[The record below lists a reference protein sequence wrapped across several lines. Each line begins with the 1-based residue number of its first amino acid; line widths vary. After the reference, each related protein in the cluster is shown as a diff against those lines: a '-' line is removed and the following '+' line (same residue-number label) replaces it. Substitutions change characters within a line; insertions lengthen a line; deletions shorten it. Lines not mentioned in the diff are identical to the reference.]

1 MSLRLKRVSYTHP
14 RYFDDI
20 KWVLNFPPLKF
31 LIVTNNL
38 SRMIWGRGIVVY
50 IPRNGCEY
58 VTQVIL
64 KNFNFEVSY
73 ALLH

>member
-14 RYFDDI
+14 KVFNDN

-31 LIVTNNL
+31 LVVTNNL
-38 SRMIWGRGIVVY
+38 SKMIWARGIGVY
-50 IPRNGCEY
+50 IPRNRCEY

-64 KNFNFEVSY
+64 KKTST
-73 ALLH
+73 LK